1 MKVQC
6 HSSLSVKLRGNIS
19 LFTVN
24 SKNILCTEIPR
35 ASWAPT
41 HTWAFIDTHNL
52 KNKKTYKLKQRLM
65 VIITRKTMCYITT
78 DYSSVIDAPTPE
90 MTDQR
95 PIYYGGFGLISL
107 QIFVTTSKFC
117 LKTLPLFSFRVWW
130 RFKETF
136 SRLFEN
142 SGFCNTPVGR
152 EHFLPARAK
161 ASSTPTLSDA
171 YVHKHSQ
178 GISDTFQTP
187 EREYENISVRS
198 LGLIHEWNKQNW
210 FLCIIRKSI
219 LT

>member
-95 PIYYGGFGLISL
+95 P
-107 QIFVTTSKFC
+107 
-117 LKTLPLFSFRVWW
+117 LFIMGV
-130 RFKETF
+130 
-136 SRLFEN
+136 L
-142 SGFCNTPVGR
+142 V
-152 EHFLPARAK
+152 
-161 ASSTPTLSDA
+161 
-171 YVHKHSQ
+171 
-178 GISDTFQTP
+178 
-187 EREYENISVRS
+187 
-198 LGLIHEWNKQNW
+198 W
-210 FLCIIRKSI
+210 FLCKYLWLLASFVLKHCLFSLLGCGGGSRRRFRDCLRILVSATLQLDESI
-219 LT
+219 SFQPEPKLHPHPHCLMHMSISIHRGYQTHFRPQRGNMRIFQSVRWASFMNETSRIDSCV